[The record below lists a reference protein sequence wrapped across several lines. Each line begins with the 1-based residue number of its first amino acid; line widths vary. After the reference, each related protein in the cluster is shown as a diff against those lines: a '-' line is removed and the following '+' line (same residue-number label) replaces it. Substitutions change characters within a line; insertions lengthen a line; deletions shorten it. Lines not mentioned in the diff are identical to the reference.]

1 MMNKRSVMR
10 ALAALLALGAVAAQ
24 AETYPSRP
32 ITMVVPLPAGG
43 PADILTRLVAEKM
56 RGAPNAQVVVENRPG
71 GAGGLVGTESVWRA
85 PADGYTLLVAP
96 QLTFSVNNLLFPKQS
111 FDTRTFEPISV
122 IARYPSVLLA
132 RPDLPASNTAEL
144 VAYARANPGEI
155 NYGSQGK
162 GQIGHLTMELVKYL
176 GKVDMVHV
184 PYRGSAPAINDLLAG
199 QIDVLPDL
207 LLATKQHIAAGKMK
221 LLGVCTAERMPAY
234 PEVPTLAEALPGAM
248 SDTWMAVV
256 APPGTPAE
264 ITRALSSAIGQAVR
278 APDTAKRISDLQ
290 AEALGSSQDEMRELI
305 RQSAARWTP
314 VIEAATITGT

>member
-1 MMNKRSVMR
+1 M
-10 ALAALLALGAVAAQ
+10 
-24 AETYPSRP
+24 
-32 ITMVVPLPAGG
+32 
-43 PADILTRLVAEKM
+43 VAEKL
-56 RGAPNAQVVVENRPG
+56 RGALNAQVVVENRPG

-85 PADGYTLLVAP
+85 APDGYTLLVAP

-111 FDTRTFEPISV
+111 FDTRTFEPVSV
-122 IARYPSVLLA
+122 IARYPTVLLGRA
-132 RPDLPASNTAEL
+132 DLPANNTAEL
-144 VAYARANPGEI
+144 VAYARANPGKI

-221 LLGVCTAERMPAY
+221 LLGVGTAERMPAY
-234 PEVPTLAEALPGAM
+234 PDVPTLAEALPGAT

-264 ITRALSSAIGQAVR
+264 ITRALSAAVGQAVR
-278 APDTAKRISDLQ
+278 APDTAARITDLQ
-290 AEALGSSQDEMRELI
+290 AEPLGTTPDGMRELI
-305 RQSAARWTP
+305 RQSAERWTP
-314 VIEAATITGT
+314 VIHAAKITGD

>member
-1 MMNKRSVMR
+1 MMNGRWIFC
-10 ALAALLALGAVAAQ
+10 ALAALFMLGATGVRAD
-24 AETYPSRP
+24 TYPARP

-43 PADILTRLVAEKM
+43 PADILTRLVAEKL
-56 RGAPNAQVVVENRPG
+56 RAAFNQQVVVENRPG

-85 PADGYTLLVAP
+85 PPDGYTLLVAP

-122 IARYPSVLLA
+122 IARYPTVLLGRA
-132 RPDLPASNTAEL
+132 DLPAKNTGEL
-144 VAYARANPGEI
+144 VDYARANPGKI

-221 LLGVCTAERMPAY
+221 LLGVGTAERMPAY
-234 PEVPTLAEALPGAM
+234 PDVPTLAEALPGAT

-256 APPGTPAE
+256 APPGTPAD

-278 APDTAKRISDLQ
+278 APDTAARITDLQ
-290 AEALGSSQDEMRELI
+290 AEPLGSTQDEMRQLI
-305 RQSAARWTP
+305 RQSAERWTP
-314 VIEAATITGT
+314 VILAAKITAD

>member
-1 MMNKRSVMR
+1 MMNGRWICR
-10 ALAALLALGAVAAQ
+10 ALVALFMLGATGARAD
-24 AETYPSRP
+24 TYPSRP

-43 PADILTRLVAEKM
+43 PADILTRLVAEKL
-56 RGAPNAQVVVENRPG
+56 RGALNAQVVVENRPG
-71 GAGGLVGTESVWRA
+71 GAGGLVGTEWVWRA
-85 PADGYTLLVAP
+85 PPDGYTLLVAP

-111 FDTRTFEPISV
+111 FDTRKFETISV
-122 IARYPSVLLA
+122 IARYPTVLLG
-132 RPDLPASNTAEL
+132 RLVLPANNTADL
-144 VAYARANPGEI
+144 IAYARNNPGKI

-162 GQIGHLTMELVKYL
+162 GQIGHLTMELIKYL

-221 LLGVCTAERMPAY
+221 LLGVGSAERMPAY
-234 PEVPTLAEALPGAM
+234 PDVPTLAEALPGAT

-256 APPGTPAE
+256 APPGTPVE
-264 ITRALSSAIGQAVR
+264 ITRTLSAAIGQAVR
-278 APDTAKRISDLQ
+278 APDTSKRISDLQ
-290 AEALGSSQDEMRELI
+290 AEPLGSSQDEMRELI

>member
-1 MMNKRSVMR
+1 VR
-10 ALAALLALGAVAAQ
+10 AD
-24 AETYPSRP
+24 TYPARP

-43 PADILTRLVAEKM
+43 PADILTRLVAEKL
-56 RGAPNAQVVVENRPG
+56 RTAFSQQVVVENRPG

-85 PADGYTLLVAP
+85 PPDGYTLLVAP

-122 IARYPSVLLA
+122 IARYPTVLLGRA
-132 RPDLPASNTAEL
+132 DLPAKNTAEL
-144 VAYARANPGEI
+144 VDYARANPGKI

-221 LLGVCTAERMPAY
+221 LLGVGTAQRMPAY
-234 PEVPTLAEALPGAM
+234 PDVPTLAEALPGAT

-256 APPGTPAE
+256 APPGTPAD
-264 ITRALSSAIGQAVR
+264 ITRGLSAAIGQAVR
-278 APDTAKRISDLQ
+278 APDTAARITDLQ
-290 AEALGSSQDEMRELI
+290 AEPLGSTRDEMRELI
-305 RQSAARWTP
+305 RQSAERWTP
-314 VIEAATITGT
+314 VILAAKITAD

>member
-1 MMNKRSVMR
+1 MMNGNWICR
-10 ALAALLALGAVAAQ
+10 ALVALFVLGATGARAD
-24 AETYPSRP
+24 TYPARP

-43 PADILTRLVAEKM
+43 PADILTRMVAEKL
-56 RGAPNAQVVVENRPG
+56 RGALNAQVVVENRPG

-85 PADGYTLLVAP
+85 APDGYTLLVAP

-111 FDTRTFEPISV
+111 FDTRTFEPVSV
-122 IARYPSVLLA
+122 IARYPTVLLGRA
-132 RPDLPASNTAEL
+132 DLPANNTAEL
-144 VAYARANPGEI
+144 VAYARANPGKI

-221 LLGVCTAERMPAY
+221 LLGVGTAERMPAY
-234 PEVPTLAEALPGAM
+234 PDVPTLAEALPGAT

-264 ITRALSSAIGQAVR
+264 ITRALSAAVGQAVR
-278 APDTAKRISDLQ
+278 APDTAARITDLQ
-290 AEALGSSQDEMRELI
+290 AEPLGTTPDGMRELI
-305 RQSAARWTP
+305 RQSAERWTP
-314 VIEAATITGT
+314 VIHAAKITGD

>member
-1 MMNKRSVMR
+1 MNGNWICR
-10 ALAALLALGAVAAQ
+10 ALVALLVLGATGARAD
-24 AETYPSRP
+24 TYPARP

-43 PADILTRLVAEKM
+43 PADILTRLVAEKL
-56 RGAPNAQVVVENRPG
+56 RGALNAQVVVENRPG

-85 PADGYTLLVAP
+85 APDGYTLLVAP

-111 FDTRTFEPISV
+111 FDTRTFEPVSV
-122 IARYPSVLLA
+122 IARYPTVLLGRA
-132 RPDLPASNTAEL
+132 DLPANTTAEL
-144 VAYARANPGEI
+144 VAYTRANPGKI

-184 PYRGSAPAINDLLAG
+184 PYRGSAPAINDVLAG

-221 LLGVCTAERMPAY
+221 LLGVGTAERMPAY
-234 PEVPTLAEALPGAM
+234 PDVPTLAEALPGAT

-264 ITRALSSAIGQAVR
+264 ITRALSAAVGQAVR
-278 APDTAKRISDLQ
+278 APDTAARITELQ
-290 AEALGSSQDEMRELI
+290 AEPLGTTPVGMRELI
-305 RQSAARWTP
+305 RQSAERWTP
-314 VIEAATITGT
+314 VILAAKITGD

>member
-1 MMNKRSVMR
+1 MTGRVIGVV
-10 ALAALLALGAVAAQ
+10 LAALLGLGAVAARAQ
-24 AETYPSRP
+24 TYPARP

-43 PADILTRLVAEKM
+43 PADILTRLVAEKL
-56 RGAPNAQVVVENRPG
+56 RSGLNAQVVVENRPG

-85 PADGYTLLVAP
+85 PPDGYTLLVTP

-132 RPDLPASNTAEL
+132 RPDLPANTTAEL
-144 VAYARANPGEI
+144 IAYARANPGKI

-162 GQIGHLTMELVKYL
+162 GQIGHLTMELIKYL
-176 GKVDMVHV
+176 GKVDIVHV

-221 LLGVCTAERMPAY
+221 LLGVGSAERMPAY
-234 PEVPTLAEALPGAM
+234 PQIPTLAEALPGAT

-256 APPGTPAE
+256 APPGTPAD
-264 ITRALSSAIGQAVR
+264 IARTLSSAVGQAVL
-278 APDTAKRISDLQ
+278 APDTAKRITDLE
-290 AEALGSSQDEMRELI
+290 AEPLGSTQDEMRALI
-305 RQSAARWTP
+305 RQSAERWTP
-314 VIEAATITGT
+314 VIEAAKITAD

>member
-1 MMNKRSVMR
+1 MTGRVIGVV
-10 ALAALLALGAVAAQ
+10 LAALVGLGTTAAQ
-24 AETYPSRP
+24 AQTYPARP

-43 PADILTRLVAEKM
+43 PADILTRLVAEKL
-56 RGAPNAQVVVENRPG
+56 RSGLNAQVVVENRPG

-132 RPDLPASNTAEL
+132 RPDLPANTTAEL
-144 VAYARANPGEI
+144 IAYARVNPGKI

-162 GQIGHLTMELVKYL
+162 GQIGHLTMELIKYL
-176 GKVDMVHV
+176 GKVEMVHV

-221 LLGVCTAERMPAY
+221 LLGVGSAERMPAY
-234 PEVPTLAEALPGAM
+234 PDVPTLAEALPGAT

-256 APPGTPAE
+256 APPGTPTE
-264 ITRALSSAIGQAVR
+264 ITRTLSSAIGQAMR

-290 AEALGSSQDEMRELI
+290 AEPLGSTQDEMRALI
-305 RQSAARWTP
+305 RQSAERWTP
-314 VIEAATITGT
+314 VIEAAKITAD

>member
-1 MMNKRSVMR
+1 MTGRVIGVV
-10 ALAALLALGAVAAQ
+10 LAALVGLGTTAAQ
-24 AETYPSRP
+24 AQTYPARP

-43 PADILTRLVAEKM
+43 PADILTRLVAEKL
-56 RGAPNAQVVVENRPG
+56 RSGLNAQVVVENRPG

-132 RPDLPASNTAEL
+132 RPDLPANTTAEL
-144 VAYARANPGEI
+144 IAYARANPGKI

-162 GQIGHLTMELVKYL
+162 GQIGHLTMELIKYL

-221 LLGVCTAERMPAY
+221 LLGVGSAERLPAY
-234 PEVPTLAEALPGAM
+234 PQVPTLAEALPGAT
-248 SDTWMAVV
+248 SDTWMAIV
-256 APPGTPAE
+256 APPGTPAD
-264 ITRALSSAIGQAVR
+264 IARTLSSAVGQAVR

-290 AEALGSSQDEMRELI
+290 AEPLGSTQDEMRELI
-305 RQSAARWTP
+305 RQSAERWTP
-314 VIEAATITGT
+314 VIEAAKITAD